1 MKDMLLLLVHLL
13 TTIAKLLG
21 PGGARAIVADSLLL
35 KQQLLIINRSRR
47 RSPNLLAHD
56 RFLLGLWSLFLT
68 PRHILR
74 AAIIIRPSTLLNF
87 HKALVRRKYRLLFSS
102 KRLGKPGPKGPSGE
116 LIKAIV
122 ELKQRNPR
130 FGCRRIA
137 QQITKTFGVYINKDL
152 VRRVLAKHY
161 QPMPG
166 DGGPSWLAFIGH
178 TKDSLWSIDLFRCE
192 SIGPASRLLKS
203 HWVLVIFDQFTRRII
218 GFGVHSGDVDGAAL
232 CRMFNAAISTQ
243 ITPRYLS
250 SDNGPLFQY
259 HRWRVNLRILDVV
272 EIKSIPYTPLSH
284 PFIERLIGTIR
295 REYLDH
301 VFFWNAQDLERKLG
315 DFKQYYNR
323 YRTHQSPGGETPAVV
338 SGDPQPLSANLSNYS
353 WQSHCNDHFQTPI
366 AA

>member
-1 MKDMLLLLVHLL
+1 MKNMLLLLAHLL

-21 PGGARAIVADSLLL
+21 PGGARAVVADSLLL

-47 RSPNLLAHD
+47 RSPNLLAYD

-68 PRHILR
+68 PRRIVR

-87 HKALVRRKYRLLFSS
+87 HKALVRRKYYLLFSS
-102 KRLGKPGPKGPSGE
+102 NHRGKPGPKGPSGE

-137 QQITKTFGVYINKDL
+137 QEITRTFEVYIDKDL

-161 QPMPG
+161 HPLPG
-166 DGGPSWLAFIGH
+166 DGGPSWLTFLGH

-192 SIGPASRLLKS
+192 SILLKS
-203 HWVLVIFDQFTRRII
+203 HWVLVVFDQFTRRII
-218 GFGVHSGDVDGAAL
+218 GFGVHSGDVDGIVL
-232 CRMFNAAISTQ
+232 CRMFNTAISTQ
-243 ITPRYLS
+243 IAPRYLS
-250 SDNGPLFQY
+250 SDNDPLFQY
-259 HRWRVNLRILDVV
+259 HRWRANLRILDVV
-272 EIKSIPYTPLSH
+272 EIKSIPYTLLSH
-284 PFIERLIGTIR
+284 PFSERLIGTIL

-301 VFFWNAQDLERKLG
+301 VFFWNAQDLARKLG

-323 YRTHQSPGGETPAVV
+323 YRTHQSLGGDTPAVV
-338 SGDPQPLSANLSNYS
+338 SGNPQPLRANLRNYS
-353 WQSHCNDHFQTPI
+353 WQSHCKDHFQTPI